1 MSLESLLVLI
11 TLLVL
16 LIASVFFDL
25 TRNKIPNA
33 LVFPFWFISPLLHFF
48 LSGAS
53 GLGSSLAGLGVAF
66 AVSLPFWLLKW
77 MGAGDVKLIAA
88 VGALLGW
95 PLALPMLA
103 GVGISGAFLAL
114 ITLGFK
120 GALGRTVERYSAS
133 LTLSIAQRKI
143 VFIEAQGKDASIQLP
158 YAVAIAAGSLV
169 VYLNELHIV
178 NLW

>member
-1 MSLESLLVLI
+1 MLEIIYALI
-11 TLLVL
+11 
-16 LIASVFFDL
+16 SV
-25 TRNKIPNA
+25 I
-33 LVFPFWFISPLLHFF
+33 I
-48 LSGAS
+48 
-53 GLGSSLAGLGVAF
+53 
-66 AVSLPFWLLKW
+66 VSLVSLIGIFTIYMK
-77 MGAGDVKLIAA
+77 MEKLQSIIGILVSFA